1 MGWLNKRD
9 PNTWLIIWAVTW
21 LLWCAVCTVGAGKD
35 GHSGGMENM
44 ISASS
49 LAETHISPDDMP
61 LIAEQDDDDDD
72 GTLRC

>member
-1 MGWLNKRD
+1 
-9 PNTWLIIWAVTW
+9 
-21 LLWCAVCTVGAGKD
+21 VGAGKD